1 VELGT
6 INRWLRRVGL
16 VLVIQVWDHK
26 GPQAPTKL
34 WIERYSQYVKWTGHN
49 KAVLEREKR
58 GIVDGP
64 RPLPEPDPGQP
75 IRIHGG

>member
-26 GPQAPTKL
+26 GPQVPTKL

-49 KAVLEREKR
+49 KAVLKR
-58 GIVDGP
+58 LKQKGVKKPYGYNIAQ
-64 RPLPEPDPGQP
+64 EIQ
-75 IRIHGG
+75 